1 MNLDTK
7 MVVAILGQDST
18 LFCPGIPFD
27 LYVLSFARFS
37 TGVIL
42 VKILN
47 SVQAL
52 ITNFWLQK
60 IVTQTCDLIS
70 QNADWIIMLFLQLY
84 VRLPL
89 VVNQCSIEET
99 CVKAFFGFV

>member
-18 LFCPGIPFD
+18 FFCPGILFD

-52 ITNFWLQK
+52 ITIFRLS
-60 IVTQTCDLIS
+60 QTCDLIS
-70 QNADWIIMLFLQLY
+70 QHADWIIMLFLQLY

-89 VVNQCSIEET
+89 VVKQCSIEET
-99 CVKAFFGFV
+99 CVKTFFGFV